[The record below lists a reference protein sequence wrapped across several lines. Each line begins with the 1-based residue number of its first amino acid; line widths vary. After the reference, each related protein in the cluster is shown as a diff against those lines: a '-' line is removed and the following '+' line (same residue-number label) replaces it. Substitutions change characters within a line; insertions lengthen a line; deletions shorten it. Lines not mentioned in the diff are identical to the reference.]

1 MSLSADECESLITL
15 VDREQIIIIN
25 DEENEY
31 WNDIRR
37 KLLKIKHGGVVCSID
52 DVEVDCDTWE
62 LDNE

>member
-37 KLLKIKHGGVVCSID
+37 KLLKIKQGGVVCSID

>member
-1 MSLSADECESLITL
+1 MSLSADECESLLTL

-37 KLLKIKHGGVVCSID
+37 KLLKIKVGGVVCSID